1 MFVFGVWLEVITSPI
16 ANFQVVKET
25 FIDSRAIESNRSCL
39 PLRTI
44 IIRQQIQLLKLPPTI
59 CPLISSCAVLFVF
72 RLIFFLQTQH
82 FFFCFIKHPGMF
94 NDEPQ
99 SLYSFNIPQSYN
111 CCLLLPTSHV
121 HCTLNKSIF
130 DIYNTVFHKSCKVS
144 CILLQ
149 CTIIQINLGDS
160 SGMVKWVNN
169 FTHDIIFITHRL
181 LVLRRLF

>member
-72 RLIFFLQTQH
+72 RLISFLQTQH
-82 FFFCFIKHPGMF
+82 FFFCFTTKHPGMF
-94 NDEPQ
+94 NDEAH

-111 CCLLLPTSHV
+111 YCLLLPTSHV
-121 HCTLNKSIF
+121 HCTLNKNLIHLRNTTTQSFINRLIRVF
-130 DIYNTVFHKSCKVS
+130 TTVYNYS
-144 CILLQ
+144 L
-149 CTIIQINLGDS
+149 
-160 SGMVKWVNN
+160 
-169 FTHDIIFITHRL
+169 
-181 LVLRRLF
+181 

>member
-82 FFFCFIKHPGMF
+82 FFFCFTKHPGMF
-94 NDEPQ
+94 NDEHIPFTLSTFLSHIIIVSYCPLHMYIILYAKQIHLRNPTTQ
-99 SLYSFNIPQSYN
+99 SFINRVKFRVFYYSVQLF
-111 CCLLLPTSHV
+111 
-121 HCTLNKSIF
+121 TLI
-130 DIYNTVFHKSCKVS
+130 
-144 CILLQ
+144 
-149 CTIIQINLGDS
+149 
-160 SGMVKWVNN
+160 
-169 FTHDIIFITHRL
+169 
-181 LVLRRLF
+181 